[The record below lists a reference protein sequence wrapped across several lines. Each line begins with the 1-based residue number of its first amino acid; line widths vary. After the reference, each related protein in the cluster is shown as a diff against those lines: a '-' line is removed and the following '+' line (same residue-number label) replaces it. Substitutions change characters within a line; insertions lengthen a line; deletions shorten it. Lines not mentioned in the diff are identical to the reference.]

1 MKSIKVKGLAKLQA
15 RVNKPMN
22 MAEVARV
29 VTSNGAMLTQK
40 AQERAPVDTGFLKRS
55 ITMSVES
62 GNKRVTATIKA
73 YAEYAPYVEFGTR
86 FNRAQ
91 PFMRPAY
98 NIQKVQFKKDMEA
111 LMK

>member
-22 MAEVARV
+22 MADVARV
-29 VTSNGAMLTQK
+29 VTSNGAKLTQK

-62 GNKRVTATIKA
+62 GNKRVTATIK
-73 YAEYAPYVEFGTR
+73 EYAPYVEFGTR